1 MATVSDA
8 GAAGAEPISSARRL
22 PWWAFGLANTVVVW
36 VLAVLT
42 WWLLIDPAW
51 SPLHAY
57 PQPYT
62 ATMFW
67 TIVSVVWIGFNFE
80 WLGPV
85 RLRQPLRGL
94 AAIVLSVVIGGG
106 ITYLLSHVWG
116 RFDPTFAAAREGGA
130 GYTTGNLVVLF
141 AFFFYVTVAV
151 NWAHW
156 PFGAG
161 SVGQPYTG
169 LFEWGVLL
177 VPTVALFSLFVLP
190 NLATWAVAGTAFIS
204 VPTAIGWFYS
214 VIVSVVV
221 TGVICENW
229 PWRLA
234 GSPGRTMALS
244 VVGNVLVGTVLYY
257 VLLAIAKVLMGP
269 ANVAAL
275 GPAVTVHA
283 AELGV
288 CWVVWMVTWANA
300 FGNFPTDR
308 GLGATLGI
316 RLGATFVLGLVTY
329 LLYYFFLAGVVLHE
343 PAAGAS
349 MHGDALGFVNLLVLW
364 LLWYVLFLGS
374 WGIPPARLT
383 SEADEPPGAAE
394 GIGLHGEP
402 FEHHGRHA
410 DQDGAHDP
418 VRRA

>member
-1 MATVSDA
+1 MATDTDTDA
-8 GAAGAEPISSARRL
+8 RSVGRSSSARTL
-22 PWWAFGLANTVVVW
+22 PWWAFGLANVAVVW
-36 VLAVLT
+36 VLSVLT
-42 WWLLIDPAW
+42 WWVLIDPAW

-85 RLRQPLRGL
+85 RLRQPARGL
-94 AAIVLSVVIGGG
+94 VAMALSVAIGGT

-151 NWAHW
+151 NWSHW
-156 PFGAG
+156 PFAAG
-161 SVGQPYTG
+161 SVGQPHTG
-169 LFEWGVLL
+169 LAEWGVLM
-177 VPTVALFSLFVLP
+177 VPTVTLFSLFVLP
-190 NLATWAVAGTAFIS
+190 NLATWAVPGTAFIS

-229 PWRLA
+229 PWRRA

-244 VVGNVLVGTVLYY
+244 VVGNVVVGTVLYY
-257 VLLAIAKVLMGP
+257 VLLAIAKLLMGP

-275 GPAVTVHA
+275 GPAVTLHA

-300 FGNFPTDR
+300 FGNPPGDR
-308 GLGATLGI
+308 GLGATFGI
-316 RLGATFVLGLVTY
+316 RLGVTFVLGLVTY
-329 LLYYFFLAGVVLHE
+329 VLYYFFLAGVVLHE
-343 PAAGAS
+343 PVAGATL
-349 MHGDALGFVNLLVLW
+349 HGDALGFVNLLVLW
-364 LLWYVLFLGS
+364 LLWYILFLESFGLPRMRT
-374 WGIPPARLT
+374 GPGDTAAVDATETPLT
-383 SEADEPPGAAE
+383 
-394 GIGLHGEP
+394 HGHENP
-402 FEHHGRHA
+402 HEHPHYH
-410 DQDGAHDP
+410 
-418 VRRA
+418 